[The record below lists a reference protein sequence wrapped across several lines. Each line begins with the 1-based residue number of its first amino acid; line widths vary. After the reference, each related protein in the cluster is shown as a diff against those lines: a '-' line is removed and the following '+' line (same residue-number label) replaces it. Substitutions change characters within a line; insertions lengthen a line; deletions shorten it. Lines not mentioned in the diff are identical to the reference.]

1 MMAETNSSIAHR
13 EIIYS
18 HWLIFG
24 PLSCPVA
31 FLGFIGNFFTLQT
44 LSQPQLSCINSSVFL
59 KFLSIADA
67 AIIFFYFI
75 SFSIPVLASKEI
87 NDWMDNS
94 AYYKVIYPLALI
106 SQTCGVYTVV
116 LFSIVRYITIC
127 HPFGLHSFRTR
138 RVAKIMVSC
147 IFAFA
152 VICNLPRVFEHVPIK
167 LRVFNSTCNCITI
180 EETCL
185 GEQNLYV
192 KLYVSYGYTFG
203 IFVIPV
209 GIVSVLNA
217 RLGVLLHRVRHEFA
231 EKKDDKPESSN
242 ILFNT
247 RRDQNLNI
255 LLDSRSENSELQ
267 FRGQSGFMGDKSSV
281 RMTHA
286 RARVTGRLFCLV
298 SVFIVFQSLP
308 MIDNLIIAFMSELK
322 ETIPNYDDFYAICQF
337 SVLVNS
343 SINTVLYCFLGQRF
357 RAAFRKMIHRWQD
370 GCYTCLNLVSCQP
383 C

>member
-1 MMAETNSSIAHR
+1 MTTKINSSIAHR

-31 FLGFIGNFFTLQT
+31 FLGFIGNLLTLQT
-44 LSQPQLSCINSSVFL
+44 LSQPQLTCINSSVFL
-59 KFLSIADA
+59 KFLSVADA
-67 AIIFFYFI
+67 ALIFFYFI
-75 SFSIPVLASKEI
+75 SFKV

-94 AYYKVIYPLALI
+94 VYYKVIYPLALI
-106 SQTCGVYTVV
+106 SQTSCVYTVV

-138 RVAKIMVSC
+138 RLAKIMVSC

-152 VICNLPRVFEHVPIK
+152 VICNLPRVFEHIPLK
-167 LRVFNSTCNCITI
+167 LRIFNSTCNCEII
-180 EETCL
+180 EETRL
-185 GEQNLYV
+185 GEQDLYV

-217 RLGVLLHRVRHEFA
+217 RLGSLLHRVRQEFA
-231 EKKDDKPESSN
+231 EKKDDNQERSSTPFN
-242 ILFNT
+242 I
-247 RRDQNLNI
+247 RRDQNLSI
-255 LLDSRSENSELQ
+255 LQDGRSELSEIP
-267 FRGQSGFMGDKSSV
+267 FRGLRGSVKDKSNV

-298 SVFIVFQSLP
+298 SVFIAFQSLP
-308 MIDNLIIAFMSELK
+308 MIDNLIIAFMSEPK

-357 RAAFRKMIHRWQD
+357 RATFRKMIHRWQD
-370 GCYTCLNLVSCQP
+370 DCYACFKLVSCQL
-383 C
+383 CSLSK